1 MLKQICDVLTA
12 LRQYLHQAHLC
23 AQDKGYSAHLLLNNI
38 YERVS
43 EDIDRLKELYIGST
57 GDTSIATAES
67 SLLGALKYIR
77 ALEVA
82 PDFNGMLKN
91 CLVLEKSSDELIRQG
106 ISFYS
111 ENNGPFAQGILNAL
125 GDVDERRLKEV
136 FLLKT
141 ELAK

>member
-23 AQDKGYSAHLLLNNI
+23 AQDKGYAAHLLLNDL

-43 EDIDRLKELYIGST
+43 EDIDRLKELYVGST
-57 GDTSIATAES
+57 GDTSIANAES
-67 SLLGALKYIR
+67 SLLGALKYVR
-77 ALEVA
+77 ALEDA
-82 PDFNGMLKN
+82 TDFNSMLKN
-91 CLVLEKSSDELIRQG
+91 CLVLEKTADELIRQG

-125 GDVDERRLKEV
+125 GDVDERRLKE
-136 FLLKT
+136 FYLLKT
-141 ELAK
+141 EVER

>member
-23 AQDKGYSAHLLLNNI
+23 AQDKGYAAHLLLNDL

-57 GDTSIATAES
+57 GDTSIANAES
-67 SLLGALKYIR
+67 SLLGALKYVR
-77 ALEVA
+77 ALEDA
-82 PDFNGMLKN
+82 PDFNSMLKN
-91 CLVLEKSSDELIRQG
+91 CLVLEKTGDELIRQG
-106 ISFYS
+106 VAFYT
-111 ENNGPFAQGILNAL
+111 EKPVPFAQGILNAL

-136 FLLKT
+136 YLLNT
-141 ELAK
+141 EISL

>member
-23 AQDKGYSAHLLLNNI
+23 AQDKGYAAHLLINDL

-43 EDIDRLKELYIGST
+43 EDIDRLKELYVGST
-57 GDTSIATAES
+57 GDTSIANAES
-67 SLLGALKYIR
+67 GALKYVR
-77 ALEVA
+77 ALEFA
-82 PDFNGMLKN
+82 PDFNSMLKN
-91 CLVLEKSSDELIRQG
+91 CRVLEMTADELIRQG

-125 GDVDERRLKEV
+125 GDVDERRLKE
-136 FLLKT
+136 FYLLKT
-141 ELAK
+141 EVV

>member
-23 AQDKGYSAHLLLNNI
+23 AQDKGYAAHLLLNDL

-43 EDIDRLKELYIGST
+43 DDIDRLKELYIGST
-57 GDTSIATAES
+57 GDTSIANAES

-82 PDFNGMLKN
+82 PDFNSMLKN
-91 CLVLEKSSDELIRQG
+91 CLVLEKTADELIRQG
-106 ISFYS
+106 VAFYT
-111 ENNGPFAQGILNAL
+111 ENPGSFAQGILNAL
-125 GDVDERRLKEV
+125 GDVDERRLKE
-136 FLLKT
+136 FYLLKT
-141 ELAK
+141 EVER

>member
-57 GDTSIATAES
+57 GDTSIANAES

-82 PDFNGMLKN
+82 PDFNGM
-91 CLVLEKSSDELIRQG
+91 LEKSSDELIRQG

-125 GDVDERRLKEV
+125 GDTDERRLKEV